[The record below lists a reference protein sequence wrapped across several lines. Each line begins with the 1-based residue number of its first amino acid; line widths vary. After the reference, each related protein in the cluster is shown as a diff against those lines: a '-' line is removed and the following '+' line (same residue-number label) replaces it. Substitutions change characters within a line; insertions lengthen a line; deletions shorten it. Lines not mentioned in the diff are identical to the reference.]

1 MRAQLE
7 RRHHPAMA
15 AIRGVYD
22 RWRDAYH
29 VKAQQADAQ
38 AADLGDDTTAPA
50 VGRGLRFTRGEIREF
65 LLAYCACFVAAMAFL
80 A

>member
-1 MRAQLE
+1 MRAQLD
-7 RRHHPAMA
+7 RRHHPAVTAM
-15 AIRGVYD
+15 RGLYD
-22 RWRDAYH
+22 RLRHALH
-29 VKAQQADAQ
+29 ARKRQEEPAD
-38 AADLGDDTTAPA
+38 DTAPA